1 MKLAFIGTGYVGLV
15 TGACMAEL
23 GHEVVCADIDQ
34 KKINGLKRGKMPIYE
49 LGLEELVSKNVKK
62 NKLSFTTNISK
73 AIKDAEVI
81 FNAVGT
87 PEDKKTGKANLRY
100 VYAVAETFGKN
111 LNGYK
116 ILVNKSTVPV
126 GTADQCRAIIEKA
139 AGPTAEFDVVS
150 NPEFLRE
157 GAAIKDFLNPDR
169 VVVGVE
175 SEKAKEKM
183 ERIYRPLARAGRPVM
198 FTNVRSAELIKY
210 ASNSFLA
217 TKISFINEIAN
228 FCEKVG
234 ANVKDVARGMGADTR
249 IGSRFLYAGIGYGGS
264 CFPKDVQALIET
276 GKEQGFAFQIIEAA
290 DRVND
295 QQKIIPFEILKKE
308 WKKNFKGKQVA
319 VWGLS
324 FKPRTDDVRE
334 APAISIITSLLKA
347 GAKVAAYD
355 PIAMESFHEAHK
367 ELKVE
372 YRHTAEEVLDGAD
385 VLLVLTEWDEF
396 RTADLVTIQKMMK
409 GSLIID
415 GRNIFE
421 REEAEEA
428 GFRYFGIGV

>member
-1 MKLAFIGTGYVGLV
+1 
-15 TGACMAEL
+15 MAEL

-87 PEDKKTGKANLRY
+87 PEDKSTGKANLQY

-126 GTADQCRAIIEKA
+126 GTADQCRAIIEKV
-139 AGPTAEFDVVS
+139 AGPTVEFDVVS

-228 FCEKVG
+228 FCENLGVPTGIKV
-234 ANVKDVARGMGADTR
+234 
-249 IGSRFLYAGIGYGGS
+249 
-264 CFPKDVQALIET
+264 
-276 GKEQGFAFQIIEAA
+276 
-290 DRVND
+290 
-295 QQKIIPFEILKKE
+295 
-308 WKKNFKGKQVA
+308 
-319 VWGLS
+319 
-324 FKPRTDDVRE
+324 
-334 APAISIITSLLKA
+334 
-347 GAKVAAYD
+347 
-355 PIAMESFHEAHK
+355 
-367 ELKVE
+367 
-372 YRHTAEEVLDGAD
+372 YRHTPSN
-385 VLLVLTEWDEF
+385 LT
-396 RTADLVTIQKMMK
+396 RVTVQYL
-409 GSLIID
+409 SC
-415 GRNIFE
+415 
-421 REEAEEA
+421 
-428 GFRYFGIGV
+428 